1 MNTRWWSP
9 APGFQPTTP
18 VLAAAAAAG
27 VPIWGDVELAWRLD
41 AAGRYGPPR
50 RWLVVTGTNGKT
62 TTTSML
68 HAMLTTAGLRSVLC
82 GNIGSP
88 VLDVLDQ
95 PAELLAVELSS
106 FQLYWAPS
114 LRPEAGVV
122 LNIAEDHLDWHST
135 MAEYSAAKARV
146 LNGRVAVVGLDDR
159 RAAALLATA
168 SAPVR
173 VGFRLGEPAAGELGV
188 RDGQLVDRAFVADPA
203 DGLALLAAASI
214 PVPGPSGVLDTLAAA
229 ALARSVGVP
238 AEAIAAAI
246 ATFKLGRHRAEVVA
260 VADGITYVDDSKATN
275 PHAAEASVLAYPRV
289 VWVAGGL
296 LKGATV
302 DAEVARIASRLV
314 GAVLIGRDRAQVAE
328 ALSRH
333 APDVPVVQVVTG
345 EDVEMHATAD
355 VSGTSVVEVA
365 IGDDGTVGARVMTA
379 VVAAA
384 RGLAQPGD
392 TVLLAPAGA
401 SFDQFAATPT
411 VATLRGRRTRG
422 APVAGVGNAL
432 TRLLR
437 RGKEQN
443 GRLRRTRSWSR
454 RPSRPRRGA
463 PRTRLSAWLGRP
475 MTSFHLLIAV
485 AALLTTLGLIMVLS
499 ASGVR
504 SYGADGSAWVIFGK
518 QVIVDGHRTHRLL
531 RVHAD
536 VSAVHPAD
544 GVHQLRDH
552 HHLAGAGADSGHRQ
566 PRQRLP

>member
-1 MNTRWWSP
+1 VPDELDPLVGGAPVLIAGGRVTGRAILAALTRFGATPTVCDDDP
-9 APGFQPTTP
+9 AMLRPYADEGVATVDPGVAERHISDYALVVTSPGFQPTAP

-95 PAELLAVELSS
+95 PTELLAVELSS
-106 FQLYWAPS
+106 FQLHWAPS

-122 LNIAEDHLDWHST
+122 LNIAEDHLDWHSS

-146 LNGRVAVVGLDDR
+146 LNGRVAVVGMDDR

-173 VGFRLGEPAAGELGV
+173 VGFRLGEPSAGELGV
-188 RDGQLVDRAFVADPA
+188 RDGQLVDRAFA
-203 DGLALLAAASI
+203 DGVVLMPAASI

-229 ALARSVGVP
+229 ALARCVGVP
-238 AEAIAAAI
+238 PEAIGAAI
-246 ATFKLGRHRAEVVA
+246 SSFRLGRHRAEVVA

-296 LKGATV
+296 LKGASV

-355 VSGTSVVEVA
+355 VSGASVVEVA
-365 IGDDGTVGARVMTA
+365 NVDDGTVGARVMTA
-379 VVAAA
+379 VVTAA
-384 RGLAQPGD
+384 RGLAKPGD

-401 SFDQFAATPT
+401 SFDQFSGYADRGDTFAAAVRAAT
-411 VATLRGRRTRG
+411 R
-422 APVAGVGNAL
+422 
-432 TRLLR
+432 
-437 RGKEQN
+437 
-443 GRLRRTRSWSR
+443 
-454 RPSRPRRGA
+454 
-463 PRTRLSAWLGRP
+463 
-475 MTSFHLLIAV
+475 
-485 AALLTTLGLIMVLS
+485 
-499 ASGVR
+499 
-504 SYGADGSAWVIFGK
+504 
-518 QVIVDGHRTHRLL
+518 
-531 RVHAD
+531 
-536 VSAVHPAD
+536 
-544 GVHQLRDH
+544 
-552 HHLAGAGADSGHRQ
+552 
-566 PRQRLP
+566 